1 METGLFVDDVRWEG
15 RNEKIAELES
25 YTTQPVTMT
34 VPVLSPA
41 RTPEGR
47 TRPSPRSS
55 EPASSVQLSSVE
67 LLGNMKYSAPLISGK
82 IKKCTE
88 RKNTFIHGQE
98 LGQTFYL

>member
-1 METGLFVDDVRWEG
+1 METGLFVDEVRWEG

-25 YTTQPVTMT
+25 YTTQPGTLT
-34 VPVLSPA
+34 VPVLCPA
-41 RTPEGR
+41 RTLEGC
-47 TRPSPRSS
+47 SS
-55 EPASSVQLSSVE
+55 EPGGCSLRSQFWSCWEIWKS
-67 LLGNMKYSAPLISGK
+67 SAPLISGE